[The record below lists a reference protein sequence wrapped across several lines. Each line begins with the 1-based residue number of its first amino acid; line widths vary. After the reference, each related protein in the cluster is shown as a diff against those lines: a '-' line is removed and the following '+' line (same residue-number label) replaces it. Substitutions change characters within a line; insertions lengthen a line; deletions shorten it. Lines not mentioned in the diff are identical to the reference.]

1 MTTWANTTCNAAGPG
16 GSHCAL
22 PAGHAGDHRSETGAL
37 VAKGSKAKTSLA
49 RLAATP
55 IALLIAGTLLG
66 LLVGPLYLW
75 FLGAAALS
83 IVYVLVASQR

>member
-22 PAGHAGDHRSETGAL
+22 PAGHTGDHRSETGAL
-37 VAKGSKAKTSLA
+37 VSKGSKAKTSPA

-55 IALLIAGTLLG
+55 VALLIAGALLG
-66 LLVGPLYLW
+66 LLIGPMYLW
-75 FLGAAALS
+75 FLGAGALS
-83 IVYVLVASQR
+83 IVYVLAASR